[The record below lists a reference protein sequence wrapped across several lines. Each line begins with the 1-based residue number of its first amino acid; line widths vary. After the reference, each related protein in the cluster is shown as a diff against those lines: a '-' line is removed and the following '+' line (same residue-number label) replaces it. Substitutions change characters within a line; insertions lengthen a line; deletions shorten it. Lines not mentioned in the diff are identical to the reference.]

1 MFSNS
6 ASLRSN
12 SIGHT
17 FWPNEEY
24 VAGTCCTFSTADRAG
39 RHQSESDASCSSGK
53 FFTMV
58 ETREEAQEG
67 LGLPAPATSIAH
79 VMKHKGIGLTQVPA
93 FHGGTGEESSANE
106 VGGDLPA
113 IGGMFLAKA
122 HSTLFPRQ
130 CFTLRLSS
138 FSNSSQ
144 IFIPSFGVLTVGP

>member
-17 FWPNEEY
+17 FWPKEEY

-67 LGLPAPATSIAH
+67 LGLPAPHLDRTCYE
-79 VMKHKGIGLTQVPA
+79 TQGYWTNA
-93 FHGGTGEESSANE
+93 GTG
-106 VGGDLPA
+106 LPRWDWRR
-113 IGGMFLAKA
+113 K
-122 HSTLFPRQ
+122 
-130 CFTLRLSS
+130 
-138 FSNSSQ
+138 
-144 IFIPSFGVLTVGP
+144 FGE